1 MVTTNAMR
9 LLTQAGI
16 PFTPLCYAYDESD
29 LSGVHAAQALG
40 LDPDEVFKTL
50 VLRGER
56 TGLFVCCIPVA
67 AALDLKKA
75 AKLRGDKGAQML
87 HMRELLPA
95 TGYIRGGCSPVGM
108 KKQLPTILDETAQL
122 FPAIAVSAGC
132 GARCCCFLL
141 TPFAP
146 ISAPAMGICANSRQ
160 DVPTGHNR

>member
-67 AALDLKKA
+67 AALDLKDVYKRQVLFA
-75 AKLRGDKGAQML
+75 IGHQVVFSLGGWSP
-87 HMRELLPA
+87 LLPA
-95 TGYIRGGCSPVGM
+95 GFLVSCGT
-108 KKQLPTILDETAQL
+108 LDT
-122 FPAIAVSAGC
+122 
-132 GARCCCFLL
+132 RLL
-141 TPFAP
+141 TP
-146 ISAPAMGICANSRQ
+146 ISTTGLLPSPVQLSRCLRLCALR
-160 DVPTGHNR
+160 V

>member
-67 AALDLKKA
+67 AALDLKRPPSSGET
-75 AKLRGDKGAQML
+75 RGPKCSICGSYC
-87 HMRELLPA
+87 LP
-95 TGYIRGGCSPVGM
+95 
-108 KKQLPTILDETAQL
+108 
-122 FPAIAVSAGC
+122 PAIS
-132 GARCCCFLL
+132 GAA
-141 TPFAP
+141 AP
-146 ISAPAMGICANSRQ
+146 LW
-160 DVPTGHNR
+160 V